1 LLIEILHSFFDQ
13 FREQMQVGG
22 DENQEQFLDNLVS
35 QLLEESQSNAKGP
48 PPASARFIESLPKVK
63 KDGLDR

>member
-1 LLIEILHSFFDQ
+1 LLIEILHSFFNQ
-13 FREQMQVGG
+13 FREQMQAGG

-48 PPASARFIESLPKVK
+48 PPASTRFIESLPKVK